1 MNEDQMQQDGV
12 DCCCEGP
19 QDPASER
26 MELALMQLDLCRAA
40 QGLVS
45 EEYLEVEALDILSRA
60 LGDVKRVWEE
70 ANAAN

>member
-1 MNEDQMQQDGV
+1 MNEDQMEQDGV

-60 LGDVKRVWEE
+60 LGDVE
-70 ANAAN
+70 AAFKQCDLD